1 MKRFMAILLALALT
15 ALMPAAFAQAA
26 DDFGYVDKFTLE
38 DGTELPITIEHKTDW
53 EYQTWTD
60 TLVADDIPMYTVTVP
75 EGTENVWIY
84 LTEKGVSAF
93 DHGNIMHNYVYDLE
107 NDTTAMDTSIMA
119 SSFSNDGDHYIAPVV
134 TDYGYVW
141 EEGQD
146 WAAGA
151 ILVFEIGELPTPDQP
166 IAGDV
171 NGDKSVT
178 VDDAILILRH
188 IAGLETLS
196 GDSLSAADMNG
207 DQSVDVNDAV
217 AILNSV
223 AGTSSANT
231 GAGATPTLTI
241 E

>member
-1 MKRFMAILLALALT
+1 MKKFMAILLALALT

-26 DDFGYVDKFTLE
+26 DDFGYVDRFTLE
-38 DGTELPITIEHKTDW
+38 DGTELPVTVEHKTNW

-84 LTEKGVSAF
+84 LTDAGVSAF
-93 DHGNIMHNYVYDLE
+93 DHGNTMHNYVYDRE
-107 NDTTAMDTSIMA
+107 NDTTAMDTSITTT
-119 SSFSNDGDHYIAPVV
+119 SFSSDGDHYIASVI

-141 EEGQD
+141 DDGD

-151 ILVFEIGELPTPDQP
+151 ILVFEVGELPAPDQT
-166 IAGDV
+166 IAGDE

-178 VDDAILILRH
+178 VDDAILVLRH
-188 IAGLETLS
+188 IAALETLS

-207 DQSVDVNDAV
+207 DQSVDVNDAI
-217 AILNSV
+217 AILKSV
-223 AGTSSANT
+223 AGTGSANT